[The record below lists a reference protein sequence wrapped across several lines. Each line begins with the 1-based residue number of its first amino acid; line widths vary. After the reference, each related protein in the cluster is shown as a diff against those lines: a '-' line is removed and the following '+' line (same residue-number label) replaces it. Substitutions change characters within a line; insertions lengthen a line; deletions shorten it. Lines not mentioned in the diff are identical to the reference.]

1 MSLKGISI
9 YDISFYNQ
17 IFIPGFT
24 RKKNL
29 PKGDIISNAKNS
41 NFLPFS

>member
-1 MSLKGISI
+1 MT
-9 YDISFYNQ
+9 FP
-17 IFIPGFT
+17 FIT
-24 RKKNL
+24 RFLFPVLREKKNL